1 MVMIIMASKSS
12 PMLEHM
18 VSHGS
23 EIKLLAGHGWPKEQ
37 SERVE
42 QERTIGLQEK
52 LNTNH
57 LYLKLKVVHKL

>member
-1 MVMIIMASKSS
+1 MMIIIARKS

-18 VSHGS
+18 VSHDS
-23 EIKLLAGHGWPKEQ
+23 EIKLLAGHGWPMEQ